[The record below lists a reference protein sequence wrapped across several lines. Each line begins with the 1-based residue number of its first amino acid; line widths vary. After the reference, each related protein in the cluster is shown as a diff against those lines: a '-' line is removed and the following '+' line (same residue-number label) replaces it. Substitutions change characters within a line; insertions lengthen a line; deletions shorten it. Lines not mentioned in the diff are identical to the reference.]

1 MAAGLQSDVS
11 AALVGWILTSLPKE
25 GDLLCKPRAGIPVLR
40 DVGCTHRWHRD
51 QKQQT
56 ASLPANLPANLP
68 ALAAPESEFQ
78 LLFQPGMMFAPRWG
92 V

>member
-40 DVGCTHRWHRD
+40 DVGRTHRWHWD

-56 ASLPANLPANLP
+56 ASLPANLP

-78 LLFQPGMMFAPRWG
+78 LLFQPGMMFAPRRG